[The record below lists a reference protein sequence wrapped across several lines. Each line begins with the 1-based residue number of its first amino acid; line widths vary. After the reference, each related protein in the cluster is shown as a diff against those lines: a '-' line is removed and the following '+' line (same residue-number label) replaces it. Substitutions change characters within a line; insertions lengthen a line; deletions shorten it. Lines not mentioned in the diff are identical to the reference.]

1 MGTQMAF
8 LFAIYIAAGIFV
20 IRLLHAKKMR
30 AALIAYSA
38 AFVVLALFFP
48 VAAGCNLMVKL
59 VGAFGDELTAYYFAD
74 YINTPLFAL
83 NSYITLSYCATIVV
97 SVFLILSLIPMLLCV
112 VAVACK
118 ALCGGAAYL
127 CRIRNTVR
135 VFKPQRAVC
144 AQSAALRCLYCR
156 FDC

>member
-1 MGTQMAF
+1 MGAQMAF
-8 LFAIYIAAGIFV
+8 LFAIYVVAGIFV

-30 AALIAYSA
+30 TALIAYSA

-59 VGAFGDELTAYYFAD
+59 VGIFADDLTAYYFAG
-74 YINTPLFAL
+74 YINTPIFAL
-83 NSYITLSYCATIVV
+83 NSYMTLSYCATIVV
-97 SVFLILSLIPMLLCV
+97 SVFLILSLIPMLVRV

-127 CRIRNTVR
+127 RCIRNRIRI
-135 VFKPQRAVC
+135 FKPQCAVC
-144 AQSAALRCLYCR
+144 VPSAALRCLYCR